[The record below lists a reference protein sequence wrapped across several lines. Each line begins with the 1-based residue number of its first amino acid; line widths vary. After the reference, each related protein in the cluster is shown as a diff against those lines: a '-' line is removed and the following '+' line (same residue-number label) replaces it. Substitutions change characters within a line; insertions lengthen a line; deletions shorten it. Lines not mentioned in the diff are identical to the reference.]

1 MAELSKKS
9 GSTLKQL
16 DDTLD
21 LYLVQKAPSLPT
33 NIKELIVKIS
43 PWLTLIFLVLSLPA
57 VLAVLGIGALFTP
70 FSYLGGMNA
79 GLQYTVSMVIL
90 AVTIVLEGLAI
101 PGLFKRSISG
111 WNFLFYSVLVSIISN
126 IVSFNIGG
134 LILGTIVPLYFL
146 YQVKSYYK

>member
-57 VLAVLGIGALFTP
+57 VLAILGIGALFTP

-79 GLQYTVSMVIL
+79 GLQYTVSMVVL

-134 LILGTIVPLYFL
+134 LILGTLVPLYFL